1 MLCIKY
7 LLQSTAGTLAAPTV
21 RYRKSAIL
29 VIVQND
35 IKIGFTN

>member
-7 LLQSTAGTLAAPTV
+7 LSQSTAGTLAAPTV
-21 RYRKSAIL
+21 RYRKSATL

-35 IKIGFTN
+35 LKIGFIN

>member
-7 LLQSTAGTLAAPTV
+7 LSQSTAGTLTAPTV
-21 RYRKSAIL
+21 RYRKIATL

-35 IKIGFTN
+35 LKIGFIN